1 MRPLY
6 RNLNSHHMSELAES
20 ESINRLIHRGRNAS
34 ILRTAVHGRCVVR
47 GRLFV
52 TMSIPSQG
60 LATGV
65 GPSHSVGRQSD
76 PPHRPPRR
84 RERPSKL
91 HFPRLSDGFVK

>member
-1 MRPLY
+1 
-6 RNLNSHHMSELAES
+6 MSELVES
-20 ESINRLIHRGRNAS
+20 ESINRLIHRGAAATRQFYVP
-34 ILRTAVHGRCVVR
+34 AVHGRCVVR

-76 PPHRPPRR
+76 PASSAATKTRAP
-84 RERPSKL
+84 
-91 HFPRLSDGFVK
+91 